1 MFRLKNQSGIQ
12 KKWRNQDAAAVETGI
27 LVENRILSPV
37 GFTSLANPIQERFKI
52 NGRCCS
58 DPSRNRTEPIKLL
71 DRYWE
76 RLACFNFT
84 QFHDKNS
91 NPDRPG
97 TKDRPMVVDASSFY
111 GDSLCLVENTHN
123 DTLYD
128 I

>member
-1 MFRLKNQSGIQ
+1 
-12 KKWRNQDAAAVETGI
+12 
-27 LVENRILSPV
+27 VENRILSPV
-37 GFTSLANPIQERFKI
+37 GFTGFANPIQERFKI

-58 DPSRNRTEPIKLL
+58 DPSRNRTEPSKLL

-76 RLACFNFT
+76 RLACRGFT

-91 NPDRPG
+91 NRDRPG

-111 GDSLCLVENTHN
+111 GDSLWLVEYTHM
-123 DTLYD
+123 DSLYD